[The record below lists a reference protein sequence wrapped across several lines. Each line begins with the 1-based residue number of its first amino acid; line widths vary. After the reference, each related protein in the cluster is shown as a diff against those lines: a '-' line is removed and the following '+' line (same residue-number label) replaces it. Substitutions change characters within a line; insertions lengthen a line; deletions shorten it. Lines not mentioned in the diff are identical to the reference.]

1 MPLMINSRQPVVTL
15 LFGALLLVFGMS
27 VFGLSPREATAQ
39 ASAQAAP
46 SGTAT
51 ATKPSARTA
60 AARGVDPRVALSK
73 KMPDSKP
80 EDFRP
85 TSIPGVYEYAYGAI
99 VVYLSADGRYLLR
112 GDLLDLDADANLTE
126 NRRREQRMTM
136 LAGAAEKD
144 MIIFGTRD
152 ARHTVTVFTD
162 IDCGFCR
169 RFHEEIAKYNELG
182 IRVRYLFFP
191 AAGPD
196 SEAWAKAE
204 TVWCS
209 RNRQDALTRA
219 KRGERL
225 AAQKCASKVERDYE
239 LGEAMGLRGTP
250 AIVLPNG
257 EMLDGYLPPPLLARR
272 LEAASPRSKP

>member
-1 MPLMINSRQPVVTL
+1 MPDSNKFSSAARLATPL
-15 LFGALLLVFGMS
+15 LVFSVLILAALLL
-27 VFGLSPREATAQ
+27 A
-39 ASAQAAP
+39 AAP
-46 SGTAT
+46 AGA
-51 ATKPSARTA
+51 KPSAKA
-60 AARGVDPRVALSK
+60 GVATTDPRVALAK

-85 TSIPGVYEYAYGAI
+85 TPVPGVYEYALGAI
-99 VVYLSADGRYLLR
+99 VIYLSADGRYLFR
-112 GDLLDLDADANLTE
+112 GDLLDLEADANVTE
-126 NRRREQRMTM
+126 SRRREQRVKL
-136 LAGAAEKD
+136 LAQTPEKD
-144 MIIFGTRD
+144 MIVFGPRD

-169 RFHEEIAKYNELG
+169 RLHEEIGKYNELG

-191 AAGPD
+191 AAGPG
-196 SEAWAKAE
+196 SEAWSKAE

-225 AAQKCASKVERDYE
+225 AAQKCASKVERDHD
-239 LGEAMGLRGTP
+239 LGESLGLRGTP

-272 LEAASPRSKP
+272 LDATSTGKP